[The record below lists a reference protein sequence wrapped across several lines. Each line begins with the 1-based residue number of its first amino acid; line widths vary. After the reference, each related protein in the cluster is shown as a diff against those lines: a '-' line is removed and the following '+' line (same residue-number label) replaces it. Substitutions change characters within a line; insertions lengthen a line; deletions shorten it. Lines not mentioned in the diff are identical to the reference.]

1 MLSLHIMQYYRP
13 RQPYPTV
20 EASDY
25 LPPPNVSPLSRGR
38 APPPYRGPD
47 MFPPGDS
54 YPRFP
59 PGGPIYRTP
68 SPVHPSQ
75 QPHPSMHP
83 SSGPMYES
91 PLPDSPIGYGM
102 SGRSSYPL
110 QSRPNRGFPSTPY
123 SPSPRLKRPYPMSA
137 QSGGFHEKP
146 KKDAPPAPPQLY
158 CELCKISCVGQ
169 ACLDAH
175 MAGQKHKKRAVQQ
188 EALKRLGLEP
198 GSTGPGK
205 LLSELKCALCDIICT
220 GADTYQAHIIGK
232 QHQRTLRLHKALGKP
247 VPECELPLKAST
259 SPTATDDQKPVESE
273 LKEASGAAVSE
284 KKPVTPAS
292 ENPPKTEEQ
301 EICDDCIELVTSGH
315 GLSFRCQLC
324 NCFFTDLHAKD
335 LHLKGKRHQTQLRKL
350 HAPPPLPTPERARPQ
365 PWVRPPQLGPPPI
378 PGLNGSAAIAW
389 GPRLPKMNG
398 SRPAGVGG
406 GVGVGYN
413 EGFFIPPY
421 SFSFPSYFGP
431 GGHISSIGDL
441 RYMHTKLRQVMPTDA
456 ETEMIRLSVTA
467 CESAL
472 KQINDAKKFAEEEQE
487 ALSATAAKEQKT
499 ESEGGEEKQGE
510 ETTTTKPSP
519 KKVMPPTPPFRGVF
533 RVGALA
539 TGLLLSGD
547 RKADLVLVCNRWP
560 TTDDIVEIGGELES
574 LVKESRK
581 QYVVTV
587 SPQPEDGVLLVHF
600 SEGASTKSVSTEKK
614 DDDTQSHMSVSL
626 RIFFTSFRALQLAGK
641 TKQPQEAGG
650 NFENEDGA
658 GDQEEE
664 EEEKENTQKKEDD
677 EDEHL
682 GEALPCS
689 SSSSN
694 GNNNCLPKKLCID
707 ALTEVRR
714 AVWLQ
719 AVLSTHPVA
728 CVLVNV
734 VRVVRNLMLHGIP
747 DKWGQLS
754 EYTLT
759 LLLERLSCLDMGPT
773 QPGSSTAPI
782 NIRVRPPLL
791 LRRMLEAFA
800 SGILLP
806 GFQLYKLMDPS
817 CTSPPQYLSHL
828 PPEARGALPE
838 VDLLANLSLADR
850 ELTTRTAQL
859 SLRLLSFRQIYKVLG
874 VEKFVPQ
881 QRPIRDQEQKRK
893 ADTSSETD
901 VSVSK
906 VPKVDENVQEKAEEA
921 PRTLPSGG
929 EKEALSDGGDQT

>member
-1 MLSLHIMQYYRP
+1 MLLDNADGDAIMPLPEINNSGRANHEAKTSFCFYSIMQYYRP

-102 SGRSSYPL
+102 SD
-110 QSRPNRGFPSTPY
+110 
-123 SPSPRLKRPYPMSA
+123 PMSA

-188 EALKRLGLEP
+188 EVTAPSQFHLPQHGVDAEDSGPLQDFRFRNPVLPSQLQHSAEAAEMEVIHLPGLVRVDSSGLRSLKECRQDDVLVNLQVVVQALKRLGLEP

-719 AVLSTHPVA
+719 VH
-728 CVLVNV
+728 
-734 VRVVRNLMLHGIP
+734 
-747 DKWGQLS
+747 
-754 EYTLT
+754 LT
-759 LLLERLSCLDMGPT
+759 AHSCL
-773 QPGSSTAPI
+773 
-782 NIRVRPPLL
+782 
-791 LRRMLEAFA
+791 
-800 SGILLP
+800 
-806 GFQLYKLMDPS
+806 
-817 CTSPPQYLSHL
+817 H
-828 PPEARGALPE
+828 
-838 VDLLANLSLADR
+838 
-850 ELTTRTAQL
+850 
-859 SLRLLSFRQIYKVLG
+859 
-874 VEKFVPQ
+874 
-881 QRPIRDQEQKRK
+881 
-893 ADTSSETD
+893 
-901 VSVSK
+901 
-906 VPKVDENVQEKAEEA
+906 
-921 PRTLPSGG
+921 TLPFTHTLHSASTQKDVGCC
-929 EKEALSDGGDQT
+929 ELVSSPH